1 MKLNRRMDENDEGVK
16 SVKAIIKKEFL
27 SLFLYEDEI
36 HEDDTVDVDYECLSK
51 FEVGDEVEI
60 LKEIEAGAFS
70 ADTKSYVIYHPK
82 HHASATV
89 AELFLKFI

>member
-1 MKLNRRMDENDEGVK
+1 M
-16 SVKAIIKKEFL
+16 KAIIKMEFL

-36 HEDDTVDVDYECLSK
+36 HEDDTVDIDYECLTK

-70 ADTKSYVIYHPK
+70 EESKSYVIYNPK
-82 HHASATV
+82 NHASATV